1 MLQFVVLKQI
11 RVDVLKF
18 MSCFK
23 LQLKTWLF
31 YFPETFMIPLSLDL
45 TVMELAH

>member
-11 RVDVLKF
+11 RVDVLKC

-23 LQLKTWLF
+23 LALK
-31 YFPETFMIPLSLDL
+31 
-45 TVMELAH
+45 A